1 MPPGSSSTTSQPSCT
16 WATCGVPGGRHG
28 RPGGLSEVGP
38 SRATCY
44 VPAAPHDG
52 ETAARRGSQGEAD
65 GVPEDLRYTKEH
77 EWARD
82 EGSSRVR
89 VGITDFAQ
97 DALGDVVYVDVPQ
110 EGATVTANQPFSEV
124 ESTKSVSDVY
134 APVSGTVAER
144 NALLEER
151 PELVNEQPY
160 GDGWL
165 VVIEVADAG
174 PLEGLMDAGAYR
186 AFVEQQTD

>member
-1 MPPGSSSTTSQPSCT
+1 M
-16 WATCGVPGGRHG
+16 
-28 RPGGLSEVGP
+28 EF
-38 SRATCY
+38 
-44 VPAAPHDG
+44 
-52 ETAARRGSQGEAD
+52 
-65 GVPEDLRYTKEH
+65 PEDLRYTREH

-82 EGSSRVR
+82 EGSNRVR

-97 DALGDVVYVDVPQ
+97 NALGDVVYVDVPQ
-110 EGATVTANQPFSEV
+110 VAASVTANQPFSEV

-134 APVSGTVAER
+134 APVSGTVVER
-144 NALLEER
+144 NQLLEER

-165 VVIEVADAG
+165 VVLEVADAT
-174 PLEGLMDAGAYR
+174 PLGELMDATAYR